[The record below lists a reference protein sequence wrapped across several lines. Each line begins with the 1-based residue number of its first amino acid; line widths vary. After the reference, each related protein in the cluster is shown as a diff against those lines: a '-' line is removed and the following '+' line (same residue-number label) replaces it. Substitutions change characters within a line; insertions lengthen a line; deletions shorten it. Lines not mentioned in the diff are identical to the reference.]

1 LSIAEPFRLFFG
13 YSGNLHEKVPQL
25 FAFVLLSVFPQMVMV
40 IYLLA
45 IHQFALDFALNL
57 LMLLFLIP
65 EVIFGIRTLKV
76 MIRIQATKFYL
87 QYWQGDDTDTKVS

>member
-25 FAFVLLSVFPQMVMV
+25 FAFVLLSVFPQMVM
-40 IYLLA
+40 
-45 IHQFALDFALNL
+45 DFALNL